1 MGDVNK
7 GTEFSIE
14 TSSEWFIKEAECVN
28 ALDSLEELFEESTD
42 ESDISNFIDDTDCC
56 QGNSLALFN
65 EQVTE
70 DCNSA
75 VAELKRKFTTSPAQ
89 SVAELSPRLLA
100 IQISPQRS
108 IKRRLFDDSGIEHDE
123 AENAVEKVSGSES
136 SNIERQENWADSLKL
151 LNNAN
156 YKIILY
162 AKCKEKF
169 GVSFTEI
176 TRNFKSN
183 KTCSEH
189 WMVLAHCI
197 RHELT
202 EASKIQLQ
210 TYCEFFQIIQ
220 YDFTLLICL
229 LFKAVKNRETVSK
242 LMCQV
247 YSCNENQLLLEPP
260 RTRSPPVAMY
270 LYQKSLSNVS
280 FIFGDIPDW
289 IKRHTL
295 LTHESAATAESFDL
309 SQMIQFCYDNGLD
322 DEPSI
327 AYGYALQADVDPNAA
342 AFLKHN
348 NQAKFVKDACCMLKY
363 YKRQE
368 MRELSM
374 SQWIWK
380 CCDECDEGG
389 DWKVIVQLLKY
400 QEVNFISF
408 LTILRSFLK
417 STPKKN
423 CIVFVGPSDTGK
435 SYFCNTLIKFVKGKV
450 ISLMNRSSPFWL
462 QPMLDAKM
470 GFLDDCTYPGW
481 QYLDVNMRGALDGNA
496 VCVDAKHRAPTQI
509 TLPPMLITTNFDVSL
524 EESLKYI
531 CSRLQIIKFPNKFP
545 LREDGSVIYEITNKS
560 WKSFFSK
567 FGNQIDLSP
576 RTDSQDESGGPNKA
590 FRCTRGQTND
600 SV

>member
-7 GTEFSIE
+7 GTEFTIE
-14 TSSEWFIKEAECVN
+14 TSSEWFIKEAECIN
-28 ALDSLEELFEESTD
+28 SLESLEELFEESTD
-42 ESDISNFIDDTDCC
+42 ESEVSNLIDDTDCC

-65 EQVTE
+65 KQLTE

-75 VAELKRKFTTSPAQ
+75 VAELKRKFTASPAQ

-100 IQISPQRS
+100 IQISPERS

-123 AENAVEKVSGSES
+123 TENATEKVSETL
-136 SNIERQENWADSLKL
+136 NTERQENWVDSLRV
-151 LNNAN
+151 LNNSN

-169 GVSFTEI
+169 GVSFSEM

-183 KTCSEH
+183 KTCSDH

-197 RHELT
+197 RQELV
-202 EASKIQLQ
+202 ESSKIQLQ
-210 TYCEFFQIIQ
+210 PYCEYFQIIQ
-220 YDFTLLICL
+220 YDFTLLLCL
-229 LFKAVKNRETVSK
+229 FFKSVKNRETVTK
-242 LMCQV
+242 LICQV
-247 YSCNENQLLLEPP
+247 YSCNENQLLIEPP
-260 RTRSPPVAMY
+260 RTRSPAVAMY

-280 FIFGDIPDW
+280 FIFGDFPEW
-289 IKRHTL
+289 IKRQAL
-295 LTHESAATAESFDL
+295 LTHESAAAAETFDL

-327 AYGYALQADVDPNAA
+327 AYNYALQAEFDPNAA

-348 NQAKFVKDACCMLKY
+348 NQAKFVRDACCMVKY
-363 YKRQE
+363 YRRQE

-380 CCDECDEGG
+380 CCDECEEGG

-400 QEVNFISF
+400 QGVNFISF
-408 LTILRSFLK
+408 LTILRAFLK

-423 CIVFVGPSDTGK
+423 CMVFVGPSDTGK
-435 SYFCNTLIKFVKGKV
+435 SYFCNSLIKFVKGKV
-450 ISLMNRSSPFWL
+450 ISLMNKCSPFWL

-481 QYLDVNMRGALDGNA
+481 LYLDVNMRGALDGNS
-496 VCVDAKHRAPTQI
+496 VCIDAKHRAPTQI
-509 TLPPMLITTNFDVSL
+509 TLPPMLITTNVEVNTDT
-524 EESLKYI
+524 SLKYI

-545 LREDGSVIYEITNKS
+545 LNDDGSVIYEITNKS
-560 WKSFFSK
+560 WKCFFSK

-576 RTDSQDESGGPNKA
+576 RNDCQDESGGFNKA
-590 FRCTRGQTND
+590 FRCTRGETYE

>member
-7 GTEFSIE
+7 GTEFAIE
-14 TSSEWFIKEAECVN
+14 TSSEWFIKEAECIN
-28 ALDSLEELFEESTD
+28 SLESLEELFEESTD
-42 ESDISNFIDDTDCC
+42 ESEVSNLIDDTDCC

-65 EQVTE
+65 KQLTE

-75 VAELKRKFTTSPAQ
+75 VAELKRKFTASPAQ

-100 IQISPQRS
+100 IQISPERS

-123 AENAVEKVSGSES
+123 TENATEKVSETVNS
-136 SNIERQENWADSLKL
+136 ERQENWVDSLNV
-151 LNNAN
+151 LNNSN

-169 GVSFTEI
+169 GVSFSEM

-183 KTCSEH
+183 KTCSDH

-197 RHELT
+197 RQELV
-202 EASKIQLQ
+202 ESSKIQLQ
-210 TYCEFFQIIQ
+210 PYCEYFQIIQ
-220 YDFTLLICL
+220 YDFTLLLCL
-229 LFKAVKNRETVSK
+229 FFKSVKNRETVTK
-242 LMCQV
+242 LICQV
-247 YSCNENQLLLEPP
+247 YSCNENQLLIEPP
-260 RTRSPPVAMY
+260 RTRSPAVAMY

-280 FIFGDIPDW
+280 FIFGDFPDW
-289 IKRHTL
+289 IKRQAL
-295 LTHESAATAESFDL
+295 LTHESAAAAETFDL

-327 AYGYALQADVDPNAA
+327 AYNYALQAEFDPNAA

-348 NQAKFVKDACCMLKY
+348 NQAKFVRDACCMVKY
-363 YKRQE
+363 YRRQE

-380 CCDECDEGG
+380 CCDECEEGG

-400 QEVNFISF
+400 QGVNFISF
-408 LTILRSFLK
+408 LTILRAFLK

-423 CIVFVGPSDTGK
+423 CMVFVGPSDTGK
-435 SYFCNTLIKFVKGKV
+435 SYFCNSLIKFVKGKV
-450 ISLMNRSSPFWL
+450 ISLMNKCSPFWL

-481 QYLDVNMRGALDGNA
+481 LYLDVNMRGALDGNS
-496 VCVDAKHRAPTQI
+496 VCIDAKHRAPTQI
-509 TLPPMLITTNFDVSL
+509 TLPPMLITTNVEVNTDT
-524 EESLKYI
+524 SLKYI

-545 LREDGSVIYEITNKS
+545 LNDDGSVIYEITNKS
-560 WKSFFSK
+560 WKCFFSK

-576 RTDSQDESGGPNKA
+576 RNDCQDESGGFNKA
-590 FRCTRGQTND
+590 FRCTRGETNE

>member
-7 GTEFSIE
+7 GTEFTIE
-14 TSSEWFIKEAECVN
+14 TSSEWFIKEAERIN
-28 ALDSLEELFEESTD
+28 SLEPLEELFEESTD
-42 ESDISNFIDDTDCC
+42 ESEVSNLIDDTDCC

-65 EQVTE
+65 KQLTE

-75 VAELKRKFTTSPAQ
+75 VAELKRKFTASPAQ

-100 IQISPQRS
+100 IQISPERS
-108 IKRRLFDDSGIEHDE
+108 IKRRLFDDSGIERDE
-123 AENAVEKVSGSES
+123 TENATEKVSETV
-136 SNIERQENWADSLKL
+136 NTERQENWVDSLNV
-151 LNNAN
+151 LNNSN

-169 GVSFTEI
+169 GVSFSEI

-197 RHELT
+197 RQELV
-202 EASKIQLQ
+202 ESSKIQLQ
-210 TYCEFFQIIQ
+210 PYCEYFQIIQ
-220 YDFTLLICL
+220 YDFTLLLCL
-229 LFKAVKNRETVSK
+229 FFKSVKNRETVTK
-242 LMCQV
+242 LICQV
-247 YSCNENQLLLEPP
+247 YSCNENQLLIEPP

-280 FIFGDIPDW
+280 FIFGDFPDW
-289 IKRHTL
+289 IKRQAL
-295 LTHESAATAESFDL
+295 LTHESAAAAETFDL

-327 AYGYALQADVDPNAA
+327 AYNYALHAEFDPNAA

-348 NQAKFVKDACCMLKY
+348 NQAKFVRDACCMVKY
-363 YKRQE
+363 YRRQE

-380 CCDECDEGG
+380 CCDECEEGG

-400 QEVNFISF
+400 QGVNFISF
-408 LTILRSFLK
+408 LTILRAFLK

-423 CIVFVGPSDTGK
+423 CIVFVGPSNTGK
-435 SYFCNTLIKFVKGKV
+435 SYFCNSLIKFVKGKV
-450 ISLMNRSSPFWL
+450 ISLMNKCSPFWL
-462 QPMLDAKM
+462 QPMLNAKM

-481 QYLDVNMRGALDGNA
+481 LYLDVNMRGALDGNR
-496 VCVDAKHRAPTQI
+496 VCIDAKHRAPAQI
-509 TLPPMLITTNFDVSL
+509 TLPPMLITTNGEVNTDP
-524 EESLKYI
+524 SLKYI
-531 CSRLQIIKFPNKFP
+531 CSKLQIIKFPNKFP
-545 LREDGSVIYEITNKS
+545 LNDDGSVIYEITNKS
-560 WKSFFSK
+560 WKCFFSK

-576 RTDSQDESGGPNKA
+576 RNDCQDESGGFNKA
-590 FRCTRGQTND
+590 FRCTRGETYE

>member
-7 GTEFSIE
+7 GTEFTIE
-14 TSSEWFIKEAECVN
+14 TSSEWFIKEAECIN
-28 ALDSLEELFEESTD
+28 SLESLEELFEESTD
-42 ESDISNFIDDTDCC
+42 ESEVSNLIDDTDCC

-65 EQVTE
+65 KQLTE

-75 VAELKRKFTTSPAQ
+75 VAELKRKFTASPAQ

-100 IQISPQRS
+100 IQISPERS

-123 AENAVEKVSGSES
+123 TENATEKVSETV
-136 SNIERQENWADSLKL
+136 NTERQENWVDSLNV
-151 LNNAN
+151 LNNSN

-169 GVSFTEI
+169 GVSFSEM

-197 RHELT
+197 RQELV
-202 EASKIQLQ
+202 ESSKIQLQ
-210 TYCEFFQIIQ
+210 PYCEYFQIIQ
-220 YDFTLLICL
+220 YDFTLLLCL
-229 LFKAVKNRETVSK
+229 FFKSVKNRETVTK
-242 LMCQV
+242 LICQV
-247 YSCNENQLLLEPP
+247 YSCNENQLLIEPP

-280 FIFGDIPDW
+280 FIFGDFPDW
-289 IKRHTL
+289 IKRQAL
-295 LTHESAATAESFDL
+295 LTHESAAAAETFDL

-327 AYGYALQADVDPNAA
+327 AYNYALQAEFDPNAA

-348 NQAKFVKDACCMLKY
+348 NQAKFVRDACCMVKY
-363 YKRQE
+363 YRRQE
-368 MRELSM
+368 MRELTM

-380 CCDECDEGG
+380 CCDECEEGG

-400 QEVNFISF
+400 QGVNFISF
-408 LTILRSFLK
+408 LTILRAFLK

-435 SYFCNTLIKFVKGKV
+435 SYFCNSLIKFVKGRV
-450 ISLMNRSSPFWL
+450 ISLMNKCSPFWL

-481 QYLDVNMRGALDGNA
+481 LYLDVNMRGALDGNK
-496 VCVDAKHRAPTQI
+496 VCIDAKHKAPTQI
-509 TLPPMLITTNFDVSL
+509 NLPPMLITTNVEVNTDT
-524 EESLKYI
+524 SLKYI

-545 LREDGSVIYEITNKS
+545 LNDDGSVIYEITNKS
-560 WKSFFSK
+560 WKCFFSK

-576 RTDSQDESGGPNKA
+576 RNDCQDESGGFNKA
-590 FRCTRGQTND
+590 FRCTRGETYE

>member
-7 GTEFSIE
+7 GTEFTIE
-14 TSSEWFIKEAECVN
+14 TSSEWFIKEAECIN
-28 ALDSLEELFEESTD
+28 SLESLEELFEESTD
-42 ESDISNFIDDTDCC
+42 ESEVSNLIDDTDCC

-65 EQVTE
+65 KQLTE

-75 VAELKRKFTTSPAQ
+75 VAELKRKFTASPAQ

-100 IQISPQRS
+100 IQISPERS

-123 AENAVEKVSGSES
+123 TENATEKVSETV
-136 SNIERQENWADSLKL
+136 NTERQENWVDSLRV
-151 LNNAN
+151 LNNSN

-169 GVSFTEI
+169 GVSFSEM

-183 KTCSEH
+183 KTCSDH

-197 RHELT
+197 RQELV
-202 EASKIQLQ
+202 ESSKIQLQ
-210 TYCEFFQIIQ
+210 PYCEYFQIIQ
-220 YDFTLLICL
+220 YDFTLLLCL
-229 LFKAVKNRETVSK
+229 FFKSVKNRETVTK
-242 LMCQV
+242 LICQV
-247 YSCNENQLLLEPP
+247 YSCNENQLLIEPP

-280 FIFGDIPDW
+280 FIFGDFPEW
-289 IKRHTL
+289 IKRQAL
-295 LTHESAATAESFDL
+295 LTHESAAAAETFDL

-327 AYGYALQADVDPNAA
+327 AYNYALQAEFDPNAA

-348 NQAKFVKDACCMLKY
+348 NQAKFVRDACCMVKY
-363 YKRQE
+363 YRRQE

-380 CCDECDEGG
+380 CCDECEEGG

-400 QEVNFISF
+400 QGVNFISF
-408 LTILRSFLK
+408 LTILRAFLK

-423 CIVFVGPSDTGK
+423 CMVFVGPSDTGK
-435 SYFCNTLIKFVKGKV
+435 SYFCNSLIKFVKGKV
-450 ISLMNRSSPFWL
+450 ISLMNKCSPFWL

-481 QYLDVNMRGALDGNA
+481 LYLDVNMRGALDGNS
-496 VCVDAKHRAPTQI
+496 VCIDAKHRAPTQI
-509 TLPPMLITTNFDVSL
+509 TLPPMLITTNVEVNTDT
-524 EESLKYI
+524 SLKYI

-545 LREDGSVIYEITNKS
+545 LNDDGSVIYEITNKS
-560 WKSFFSK
+560 WKCFFSK

-576 RTDSQDESGGPNKA
+576 RNDCQDESGGFNKA
-590 FRCTRGQTND
+590 FRCTRGETYE

>member
-7 GTEFSIE
+7 GTEFTIE
-14 TSSEWFIKEAECVN
+14 TSSEWFIKEAECIN
-28 ALDSLEELFEESTD
+28 SLESLEELFEESTD
-42 ESDISNFIDDTDCC
+42 ESEVSNLIDDTDCC

-65 EQVTE
+65 KQLTE

-75 VAELKRKFTTSPAQ
+75 VAELKRKFTASPAQ

-100 IQISPQRS
+100 IQISPERS

-123 AENAVEKVSGSES
+123 TENATEKVSETV
-136 SNIERQENWADSLKL
+136 NTERQENWVDSLNV
-151 LNNAN
+151 LNNSN

-169 GVSFTEI
+169 GVSFSEI

-197 RHELT
+197 RQELV
-202 EASKIQLQ
+202 ESSKIQLQ
-210 TYCEFFQIIQ
+210 PYCEYFQIIQ
-220 YDFTLLICL
+220 YDFTLLLCL
-229 LFKAVKNRETVSK
+229 FFKSVKNRETVTK
-242 LMCQV
+242 LICQV
-247 YSCNENQLLLEPP
+247 YSCNENQLLIEPP

-280 FIFGDIPDW
+280 FIFGDFPDW
-289 IKRHTL
+289 IKRQAL
-295 LTHESAATAESFDL
+295 LTHESAAAAETFDL

-327 AYGYALQADVDPNAA
+327 AYNYALQAEFDPNAA

-348 NQAKFVKDACCMLKY
+348 NQAKFVRDACCMVKY
-363 YKRQE
+363 YRRQE

-380 CCDECDEGG
+380 CCDECEEGG

-400 QEVNFISF
+400 QGVNFISF
-408 LTILRSFLK
+408 LTILRAFLK

-435 SYFCNTLIKFVKGKV
+435 SYFCNSLIKFVKGKV
-450 ISLMNRSSPFWL
+450 ISLMNKCSPFWL

-481 QYLDVNMRGALDGNA
+481 LYLDVNMRGALDGNS
-496 VCVDAKHRAPTQI
+496 VCIDAKHRAPAQI
-509 TLPPMLITTNFDVSL
+509 TLPPMLITTNVEVNTDT
-524 EESLKYI
+524 SLKYI

-545 LREDGSVIYEITNKS
+545 LNDDGSVIYEITNKS
-560 WKSFFSK
+560 WKCFFSK

-576 RTDSQDESGGPNKA
+576 RNDCQDESGGFNKA
-590 FRCTRGQTND
+590 FRCTRGETYE

>member
-1 MGDVNK
+1 MGDANK
-7 GTEFSIE
+7 GTEFAIE
-14 TSSEWFIKEAECVN
+14 TSTEWFIKEAECIN
-28 ALDSLEELFEESTD
+28 SLESLEELFEESTD
-42 ESDISNFIDDTDCC
+42 ESEVSNLIDDTDCC

-65 EQVTE
+65 KQLTE

-75 VAELKRKFTTSPAQ
+75 VAELKRKFTASPAQ

-100 IQISPQRS
+100 IQISPERS

-123 AENAVEKVSGSES
+123 TENATEKVSETV
-136 SNIERQENWADSLKL
+136 NTERQENWVDSLNV
-151 LNNAN
+151 LNNSN

-169 GVSFTEI
+169 GVSFSEM

-183 KTCSEH
+183 KTCSDH

-197 RHELT
+197 RQELV
-202 EASKIQLQ
+202 ESSKIQLQ
-210 TYCEFFQIIQ
+210 PYCEYFQIIQ
-220 YDFTLLICL
+220 YDFTLLLCL
-229 LFKAVKNRETVSK
+229 FFKSVKNRETVTK

-247 YSCNENQLLLEPP
+247 YSCNENQLLIEPP

-280 FIFGDIPDW
+280 FIFGDFPEW
-289 IKRHTL
+289 IKRQAL
-295 LTHESAATAESFDL
+295 LTHESAAAAETFDL

-327 AYGYALQADVDPNAA
+327 AYNYALQAEFDPNAA

-348 NQAKFVKDACCMLKY
+348 NQAKFVRDACCMVKY
-363 YKRQE
+363 YRRQE

-380 CCDECDEGG
+380 CCDECEEGG

-400 QEVNFISF
+400 QGVNFISF
-408 LTILRSFLK
+408 LTILRAFLK

-423 CIVFVGPSDTGK
+423 CMVFVGPSDTGK
-435 SYFCNTLIKFVKGKV
+435 SYFCNSLIKFVKGKV
-450 ISLMNRSSPFWL
+450 ISLMNKCSPFWL

-481 QYLDVNMRGALDGNA
+481 LYLDVNMRGALDGNS
-496 VCVDAKHRAPTQI
+496 VCIDAKHRAPTQI
-509 TLPPMLITTNFDVSL
+509 TLPPMLITTNVEVNTDT
-524 EESLKYI
+524 SLKYI

-545 LREDGSVIYEITNKS
+545 LNDDGSVIYEITNKS
-560 WKSFFSK
+560 WKCFFSK

-576 RTDSQDESGGPNKA
+576 RNDCQDESGGFNKA
-590 FRCTRGQTND
+590 FRCTRGETYE

>member
-7 GTEFSIE
+7 GTEFTIE
-14 TSSEWFIKEAECVN
+14 TSSEWFIKEAECIN
-28 ALDSLEELFEESTD
+28 SLESLEELFEESTD
-42 ESDISNFIDDTDCC
+42 ESEVSNLIDDTDCC

-65 EQVTE
+65 KQLTE

-75 VAELKRKFTTSPAQ
+75 VAELKRKFTASPAQ

-100 IQISPQRS
+100 IQISPERS

-123 AENAVEKVSGSES
+123 TENATEKVSETV
-136 SNIERQENWADSLKL
+136 NTERQENWVDSLRV
-151 LNNAN
+151 LNNSN

-169 GVSFTEI
+169 GVSFSEM

-183 KTCSEH
+183 KTCSDH

-197 RHELT
+197 RQELV
-202 EASKIQLQ
+202 ESSKIQLQ
-210 TYCEFFQIIQ
+210 PYCEYFQIIQ
-220 YDFTLLICL
+220 YDFTLLLCL
-229 LFKAVKNRETVSK
+229 FFKSVKNRETVTK
-242 LMCQV
+242 LICQV
-247 YSCNENQLLLEPP
+247 YSCNENQLLIEPP
-260 RTRSPPVAMY
+260 RTRSPAVAMY

-280 FIFGDIPDW
+280 FIFGDFPEW
-289 IKRHTL
+289 IKRQAL
-295 LTHESAATAESFDL
+295 LTHESAAAAETFDL

-327 AYGYALQADVDPNAA
+327 AYNYALQAEFDPNAA

-348 NQAKFVKDACCMLKY
+348 NQAKFVRDACCMVKY
-363 YKRQE
+363 YRRQE

-380 CCDECDEGG
+380 CCDECEEGG

-400 QEVNFISF
+400 QGVNFISF
-408 LTILRSFLK
+408 LTILRAFLK

-423 CIVFVGPSDTGK
+423 CMVFVGPSDTGK
-435 SYFCNTLIKFVKGKV
+435 SYFCNSLIKFVKGKV
-450 ISLMNRSSPFWL
+450 ISLMNKCSPFWL

-481 QYLDVNMRGALDGNA
+481 LYLDVNMRGALDGNS
-496 VCVDAKHRAPTQI
+496 VCIDAKHRAPTQI
-509 TLPPMLITTNFDVSL
+509 TLPPMLITTNVEVNTDT
-524 EESLKYI
+524 SLKYI

-545 LREDGSVIYEITNKS
+545 LNDDGSVIYEITNKS
-560 WKSFFSK
+560 WKCFFSK

-576 RTDSQDESGGPNKA
+576 RNDCQDESGGFNKA
-590 FRCTRGQTND
+590 FRCTRGETYE